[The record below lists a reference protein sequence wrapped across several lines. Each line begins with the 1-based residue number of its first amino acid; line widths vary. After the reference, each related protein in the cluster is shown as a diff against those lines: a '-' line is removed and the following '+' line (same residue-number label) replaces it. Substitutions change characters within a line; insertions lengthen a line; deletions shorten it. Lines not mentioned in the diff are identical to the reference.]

1 MPFLLACAM
10 NVDIRIQR
18 ALTSVQVG
26 LVPKDASSQRYNVQL
41 TLPDE
46 ETVIGNFQINVTS
59 QTRTVSSSLKFAPT
73 S

>member
-59 QTRTVSSSLKFAPT
+59 QTRTVSSSLKFAPK

>member
-1 MPFLLACAM
+1 M